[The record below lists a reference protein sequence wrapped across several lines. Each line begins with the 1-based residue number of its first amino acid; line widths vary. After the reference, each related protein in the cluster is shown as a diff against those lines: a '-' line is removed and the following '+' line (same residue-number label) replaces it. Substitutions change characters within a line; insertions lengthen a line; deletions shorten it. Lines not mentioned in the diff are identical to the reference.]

1 MNIDELRRLEQVKL
15 IKLIDN
21 GDLIPIE
28 HITPNNPLVVD
39 AMSSIGYVIITQK
52 LANQLMS
59 ESAELDKIKINA
71 K

>member
-1 MNIDELRRLEQVKL
+1 MSIDELRRLEQVEL

-28 HITPNNPLVVD
+28 RITPNNPLVVD
-39 AMSSIGYVIITQK
+39 AMSSSGYVIITQK

-59 ESAELDKIKINA
+59 ESADLAKIKINA

>member
-1 MNIDELRRLEQVKL
+1 MTIDELRRLEQVEL

-28 HITPNNPLVVD
+28 HITPNNPLIVD
-39 AMSSIGYVIITQK
+39 TMSSSGYVNITQK

-59 ESAELDKIKINA
+59 ESADLAKIKINA

>member
-1 MNIDELRRLEQVKL
+1 MTIDELRRLEQVEL

-28 HITPNNPLVVD
+28 HIIPNNPLVVD
-39 AMSSIGYVIITQK
+39 TMSSSGYVIITQK

-59 ESAELDKIKINA
+59 ESAELAKIKINA

>member
-1 MNIDELRRLEQVKL
+1 MTIDELRRLEQVEL

-39 AMSSIGYVIITQK
+39 SMSSSGYVIITQK

-59 ESAELDKIKINA
+59 ESAELAKIKINA

>member
-1 MNIDELRRLEQVKL
+1 MSIDELRRLEQVEL

-28 HITPNNPLVVD
+28 RITPNNPLVVD
-39 AMSSIGYVIITQK
+39 AMSSSGYVIITQK
-52 LANQLMS
+52 LANQLMN
-59 ESAELDKIKINA
+59 ESAELAKIKINA

>member
-1 MNIDELRRLEQVKL
+1 MNIDELRRLEQVDL

-39 AMSSIGYVIITQK
+39 SMSSSGYVIITQK

-59 ESAELDKIKINA
+59 ESADLAKIKINA

>member
-1 MNIDELRRLEQVKL
+1 MNIDELRRLEQVEL

-28 HITPNNPLVVD
+28 RITPNNPLVVD
-39 AMSSIGYVIITQK
+39 TMSSNGYVIITQK
-52 LANQLMS
+52 LANQLMN
-59 ESAELDKIKINA
+59 ESAELAKIKINA